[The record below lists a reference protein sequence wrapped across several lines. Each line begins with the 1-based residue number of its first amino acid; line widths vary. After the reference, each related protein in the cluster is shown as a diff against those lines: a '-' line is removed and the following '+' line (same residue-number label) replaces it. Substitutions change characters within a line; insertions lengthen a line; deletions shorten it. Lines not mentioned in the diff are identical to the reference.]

1 MARETY
7 EFLVEGC
14 GLRFGKDV
22 TGPFKAKTR
31 AVSDKKAIQNVLYHK
46 KEDMGL
52 NPNTKMDFEGKVTR
66 LD

>member
-1 MARETY
+1 MAQEIHT
-7 EFLVEGC
+7 FLTEGY

-22 TGPFKAKTR
+22 TGFFKAETK
-31 AVSDKKAIQNVLYHK
+31 AVSEKKAIQNVLYHK

-52 NPNTKMDFEGKVTR
+52 SPNTKMEFEGKVTR